1 MSDDELFQR
10 IRDLERDNA
19 RLRRLLDETGSP
31 AGLRHQTRNTLA
43 MVRDVIRR
51 SAETSDNVEDYAAH
65 LEGRLDAVFRIQ
77 TTIANRLLDGVSLHT
92 LLADELMVHA
102 ISRRDELSI
111 DGPDILLTPAAASAL
126 ALAFH
131 ELSTNA
137 VKFGPLGLSGG
148 RLSVT
153 WSVATGDHGQP
164 WLSFHWVESGGM
176 RPATPVRRGFGS
188 EVIEHAVPYQLDGIG
203 SLAFT
208 PSGVRCTLRLPLKGT
223 LGRLQPPTD
232 IGSANDE
239 PEPSSR

>member
-1 MSDDELFQR
+1 MSHDELLRR

-19 RLRRLLDETGSP
+19 RLRRLLDETGST

-51 SAETSDNVEDYAAH
+51 SAETSDGVEDYAAH
-65 LEGRLDAVFRIQ
+65 LEGRLDAVLRIQ
-77 TTIANRLLDGVSLHT
+77 TTIANRLLDGVGLHT

-102 ISRRDELSI
+102 INRRDELSI
-111 DGPDILLTPAAASAL
+111 DGPDILLTPTAASAL

-137 VKFGPLGLSGG
+137 VKFGPLGSSGS

-164 WLSFHWVESGGM
+164 WLSFHWVESGKKLLAA
-176 RPATPVRRGFGS
+176 PARRGFGS
-188 EVIEHAVPYQLDGIG
+188 EVIEHAVPYQLDGTG
-203 SLAFT
+203 SLAFE
-208 PSGVRCTLRLPLKGT
+208 PSGVRCTLHLPLKPAM
-223 LGRLQPPTD
+223 GRVQLATAVISD
-232 IGSANDE
+232 DDE
-239 PEPSSR
+239 L